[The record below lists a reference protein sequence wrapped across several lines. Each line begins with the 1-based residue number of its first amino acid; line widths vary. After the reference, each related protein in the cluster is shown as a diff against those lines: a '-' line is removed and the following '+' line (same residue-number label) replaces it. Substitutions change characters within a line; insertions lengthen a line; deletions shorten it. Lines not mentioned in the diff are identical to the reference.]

1 MKLKQV
7 KPLEYN
13 VIQMVSGIGA
23 PRNALELI
31 VKMNLNS

>member
-13 VIQMVSGIGA
+13 VIQMVNGI
-23 PRNALELI
+23 LEI
-31 VKMNLNS
+31 TPSTKRQNS